1 MPINILFS
9 LCRCASPVLPS
20 LSFPGVPVQDY
31 SCAGSLG
38 DDFDGN
44 QEGPGGRVF
53 GDLLWA
59 KNSLIGRID
68 HLEE

>member
-1 MPINILFS
+1 M
-9 LCRCASPVLPS
+9 LPS
-20 LSFPGVPVQDY
+20 ISFPGVPVQDY
-31 SCAGSLG
+31 SCTGSLG